1 MLGNRVIDRI
11 KALLTGRAPAP
22 DASARDEL
30 TFACVML
37 LAEAARMDQA
47 IDEREIGVM
56 ERLLGERF
64 KLGGETARALIDAA
78 IKRADGSN
86 RFFTYTQQVK
96 DGLNAEDRVRMIEML
111 WEVVLADGKLDPYE
125 DNLLRRV
132 AGLIHV
138 SDAESGAVRQR
149 VKARLAAAS

>member
-1 MLGNRVIDRI
+1 MIDRI
-11 KALLTGRAPAP
+11 KALLSGRTPAP
-22 DASARDEL
+22 GANAREDL

-37 LAEAARMDQA
+37 LAEAARMDEA
-47 IDEREIGVM
+47 IDEREIGAM
-56 ERLLGERF
+56 ERLLSDRF
-64 KLGGETARALIDAA
+64 SLGRETARALIDAA

-86 RFFTYTQQVK
+86 RFFSYTQQVK
-96 DGLNAEDRVRMIEML
+96 DGLDAEGRIRMVEML

-138 SDAESGAVRQR
+138 SDAESGAARQR
-149 VKARLAAAS
+149 VKARLAAAR